1 MLSKPTLD
9 VGCDFLG
16 GPLTCLTPSSADEG
30 CDFLGG
36 PLTTPAVSQCEFP
49 ANPGIDFLGCPLRT
63 PCVPCKQED
72 HSPWKGIRVGEASH
86 PGPPPPSFGD
96 PSFCELNA
104 GDLVDIVVRFD
115 GVQCCALWHA
125 ERCLTAQLPLCSP
138 GIYTLYGAVYVGCAH
153 GLPLLSQ
160 GPDSLVI
167 ARPALDD
174 RTFWRLTE
182 LCAGI
187 GGISV
192 GMQAADGVALA
203 SVDVSELACATL
215 LLNDASVIC
224 GDLHSRD
231 IRIKAHLAQARTSCI
246 VGAGIPCQG
255 YSLQGLRRGF
265 ADPRSQ
271 TFLSVLQLVWH
282 SQAYALVLE
291 CVPAIADCPQ
301 TMRALQ
307 SFAAKAGLQVAQ
319 TKLELA
325 DQWSTRRHR
334 WWAALVPDIGE
345 PLSLTPWAKDPLGLE
360 IVIPEWPVWPIE
372 QERLLAWSVDEQH
385 AYANPEFGSD
395 LRFLGKNDTVPTL
408 LHSYGSP
415 LSACPC
421 KCRANGFSPFSL
433 RAKGLRGF
441 GVISQA
447 LLGPRYLHPQEAA
460 LLCTLPAQ
468 RQHLADPKAALCLIG
483 QIAAP
488 LQALWIIAQIQ
499 NWAAAGLCISAT
511 PPAELLARYK
521 LELLQQRHHAWMLP
535 RLLTGG
541 QVTLFHGDDENRRF
555 VVPCSGPTTVQDL
568 LTALEH
574 FRPCGF
580 KFRISYALR
589 ELKPC
594 DFVHFSATLAYRV
607 DLLPKRSAKEGFT
620 RVPPRDLSSALSISF
635 ACEPTRSRDHC
646 WSTGVRV
653 GEASHPGPKTQDA
666 SNPLAAL
673 LGGLWAPLF
682 RV

>member
-1 MLSKPTLD
+1 M
-9 VGCDFLG
+9 
-16 GPLTCLTPSSADEG
+16 
-30 CDFLGG
+30 
-36 PLTTPAVSQCEFP
+36 
-49 ANPGIDFLGCPLRT
+49 
-63 PCVPCKQED
+63 
-72 HSPWKGIRVGEASH
+72 
-86 PGPPPPSFGD
+86 
-96 PSFCELNA
+96 
-104 GDLVDIVVRFD
+104 
-115 GVQCCALWHA
+115 
-125 ERCLTAQLPLCSP
+125 TAQLPLCSP

-160 GPDSLVI
+160 GPNSLVI

-187 GGISV
+187 GGICI

-224 GDLHSRD
+224 GDLHS
-231 IRIKAHLAQARTSCI
+231 LAQVRTSCI

-271 TFLSVLQLVWH
+271 TLLSVLQFVWH
-282 SQAYALVLE
+282 SQAYALVLK

-301 TMRALQ
+301 TMCALQ

-395 LRFLGKNDTVPTL
+395 LRILGKNDTVPTL

-447 LLGPRYLHPQEAA
+447 LHGPRYLHPQEAA

-541 QVTLFHGDDENRRF
+541 QVTLSHGDDENRRF
-555 VVPCSGPTTVQDL
+555 VVPRSGPTTVQHL
-568 LTALEH
+568 LTALDH
-574 FRPCGF
+574 FRPRGF

-594 DFVHFSATLAYRV
+594 DFVHFGATLAYRV

-620 RVPPRDLSSALSISF
+620 RMSPRDLSSELSISF
-635 ACEPTRSRDHC
+635 ACEPTHSRDHC

-666 SNPLAAL
+666 SNRLAAL
-673 LGGLWAPLF
+673 FGGLDIKAMIMPLLTQLIQQAIADAFQANGLAVPAAPAADVRQKRRRRKKKVRGKPGCLAGQGAKGEPGEI
-682 RV
+682 VDSQADQASGKPSAAPVKGKGKSPSG